1 MCPAQPASLDSV
13 GSSTGAQSHGP
24 EPAVFQTLSGP
35 GLGDFQIQLLSS
47 LIAHTQEMRTLTLA
61 IRQLAQ
67 SNEALIQAMAEGD
80 GMDDSGA
87 PEVYMDGR
95 PVR

>member
-1 MCPAQPASLDSV
+1 MCPAQPVSLDSG
-13 GSSTGAQSHGP
+13 GSPSGQP
-24 EPAVFQTLSGP
+24 LLGP
-35 GLGDFQIQLLSS
+35 GLGDFQIQLLSA
-47 LIAHTQEMRTLTLA
+47 LTAHTQEMRTLTLA

-80 GMDDSGA
+80 GMDEAA
-87 PEVYMDGR
+87 PQVYMDGR